1 MEQELEQLDIKMKD
15 EIRTIKDKY
24 ATIKKEIR
32 NKYKSEN
39 QKIVGYPYPRRLKIQ
54 FGINVLVKKPE

>member
-1 MEQELEQLDIKMKD
+1 MEQELEQNDIKLKE

-32 NKYKSEN
+32 NKYKSEKP
-39 QKIVGYPYPRRLKIQ
+39 KIVGYPYPRRLKIQ